1 MRIGFGYDVHK
12 LVKARPLVIGGVNI
26 PYARG
31 LDGHSDADVLVHA
44 IMDSLLGAAGK
55 GDIGVH
61 FPPSDSKFKDIS
73 SLILL
78 EEVHAMIK
86 KSGWRVGNID
96 SVIVAQAPKLSAYIP
111 RMKSAIAGVLQTE
124 ESLINIK
131 ATTTEGLGFT
141 GHGEGI
147 AAYAVALLN
156 KVKSCHS

>member
-1 MRIGFGYDVHK
+1 LRIGFGYDVHK
-12 LVKARPLVIGGVNI
+12 LVYGRPLVIGGVTI
-26 PYARG
+26 PFEKG
-31 LDGHSDADVLVHA
+31 LDGHSDADVLAHA

-55 GDIGVH
+55 GDIGVY
-61 FPPSDSKFKDIS
+61 FPPSDPGFKDIS

-78 EEVHAMIK
+78 KEVHAVIE

-96 SVIVAQAPKLSAYIP
+96 SVIVAQAPKFSPYIP
-111 RMKSAIAGVLQTE
+111 RMKSTVAGVLQTE
-124 ESLINIK
+124 EDLINIK

-156 KVKSCHS
+156 KVKSCHP